1 MSEMPPQLKHEQRN
15 EKSAGKHQLYN
26 LMAFFTSCRLMYDLQ
41 KMTMFFV
48 NFRPFSQSLIYI
60 LN

>member
-1 MSEMPPQLKHEQRN
+1 MSEMPTQLEHEQQN
-15 EKSAGKHQLYN
+15 ENTAGKHQLYN
-26 LMAFFTSCRLMYDLQ
+26 LMTFFTSCSLMYDLQ

-48 NFRPFSQSLIYI
+48 NFRPFSQSLIYL